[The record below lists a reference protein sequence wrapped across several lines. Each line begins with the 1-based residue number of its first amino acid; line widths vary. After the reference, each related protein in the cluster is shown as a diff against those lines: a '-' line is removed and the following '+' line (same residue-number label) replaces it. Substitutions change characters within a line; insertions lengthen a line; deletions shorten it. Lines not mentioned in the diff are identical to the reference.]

1 MLPNKIFISIII
13 PTYKRQKLLLKIL
26 ERFKKNFL
34 NFKNFEV
41 IICDSSNSNDTK
53 MKIEVFKTYN
63 NLFKITYLN
72 INKNLHTL
80 KRNLGIKSASG
91 NYVILLDDDCLPDY
105 NFVKDYYLILK
116 NNYIFKSVFCG
127 SVTYPKILLKNNFIK
142 YRNSRHFVVD
152 NYNVL
157 EKSLGPEHIVTM
169 NMGFKKNSY
178 FLRTCLFNEE
188 FNNYGF
194 EDFEF
199 GFRLKKNNYR
209 ICKSKPLVVHNDFRD
224 FSIYLKKIYY
234 LGFHSMKYL
243 IKLNPIAAKYNNFY
257 KLEYN
262 FFTQIFLNFNTFKHF
277 LIIIKQISIFLEK
290 HIFYFPI
297 IYKAA
302 IAASYLEGCF
312 DKKHGLYKENKNE
325 WYK

>member
-1 MLPNKIFISIII
+1 MLTNKIFISIIV
-13 PTYKRQKLLLKIL
+13 PTYKRQKLLLRIL
-26 ERFKKNFL
+26 ERLKKNFL

-53 MKIEVFKTYN
+53 IKIEVFKTYN

-72 INKNLHTL
+72 INKNLHAV

-91 NYVILLDDDCLPDY
+91 NYIILLDDDCLPDD
-105 NFVKDYYLILK
+105 NFVKNYYSIFK
-116 NNYIFKSVFCG
+116 NNYILKSVFCG

-142 YRNSRHFVVD
+142 YRNSRHFVV
-152 NYNVL
+152 NNLSVL
-157 EKSLGPEHIVTM
+157 GESLGPEHIVTM
-169 NMGFKKNSY
+169 NMGLRKNRN
-178 FLRTCLFNEE
+178 FLRTCLFNEK
-188 FNNYGF
+188 FGNYGF

-199 GFRLKKNNYR
+199 GFKLKKNNYR

-234 LGFHSMKYL
+234 LGFNSMKYL
-243 IKLNPIAAKYNNFY
+243 IELNLMAAKYNKFY

-262 FFTQIFLNFNTFKHF
+262 FFTQVFLNFYIFKHF
-277 LIIIKQISIFLEK
+277 LIIVKQISIFLEK

-297 IYKAA
+297 IYKIA

-312 DKKHGLYKENKNE
+312 DKKHHLNRDNKNA